1 MTDVRQDLPE
11 LTERQKRAA
20 AELNPSQLEF
30 VSRWLQRHVT
40 GDSESACYLA
50 AYPNTSDYRGASVS
64 ATRLLALP
72 KVQEFISAMRETG
85 TLRSTV
91 ATLQEIQEQLT
102 AIARADITEI
112 VPWENVVDEDTG
124 AVYPL
129 PKIKNLSE
137 LPAEHRRMIKS
148 ITWTKQ
154 GPKIELHDAAKAQDM
169 LIRMQGGY
177 KDKLELSGGIVAAS
191 VELDASDPLKAAQ
204 DYSALIRGLDG
215 ADGKR

>member
-20 AELNPSQLEF
+20 AELNPYQLEF
-30 VSRWLQRHVT
+30 ARRWLERHLS
-40 GDSESACYLA
+40 GDSEAACYLA
-50 AYPNTSDYRGASVS
+50 AYPNATDYKGASVN
-64 ATRLLALP
+64 AGRILKLP
-72 KVQEFISAMRETG
+72 KVQEFVEAMQETG

-91 ATLQEIQEQLT
+91 ATLEEIQEQLT

-112 VPWENVVDEDTG
+112 VPWENVVDDDG
-124 AVYPL
+124 SVYPL

-137 LPAEHRRMIKS
+137 LPVEHRRMIKS

>member
-1 MTDVRQDLPE
+1 MTDERQP

-50 AYPNTSDYRGASVS
+50 AYPNTTDYKGASVS
-64 ATRLLALP
+64 ASRTLRLP
-72 KVQEFISAMRETG
+72 KVQEFIAAMREDG
-85 TLRSTV
+85 VLKSTV
-91 ATLQEIQEQLT
+91 ATLEEIQEQLT
-102 AIARADITEI
+102 EVIRADITDI
-112 VPWENVVDEDTG
+112 VPWETIEDPETG
-124 AVYPL
+124 ASYPV
-129 PKIKNLSE
+129 PKIKNLSD
-137 LPAEHRRMIKS
+137 LPAHHRRLIKS

-154 GPKIELHDAAKAQDM
+154 GPKIEMHDAVKAQDM

-177 KDKLELSGGIVAAS
+177 KDRVELSGGVVNAS

-204 DYSALIRGLDG
+204 DYAALMRGLDAEG
-215 ADGKR
+215 GKR

>member
-11 LTERQKRAA
+11 LTDRQKRAA
-20 AELNPSQLEF
+20 AELNPYQLEF
-30 VSRWLQRHVT
+30 ARRWLERHVS
-40 GDSESACYLA
+40 GDSEAACYLA
-50 AYPNTSDYRGASVS
+50 AYPNASDYKGASVN
-64 ATRLLALP
+64 AGRILKLP
-72 KVQEFISAMRETG
+72 KVQEFIEAMQETG

-91 ATLQEIQEQLT
+91 ATLEEIQEQLT

-112 VPWENVVDEDTG
+112 VPWENVVDEETG

-137 LPAEHRRMIKS
+137 LPVEQRRMIKS

-177 KDKLELSGGIVAAS
+177 KDRLELAGGIVAAT
-191 VELDASDPLKAAQ
+191 VELDATDPLKAAQ
-204 DYSALIRGLDG
+204 DYSALIRGLDAG
-215 ADGKR
+215 GSKR

>member
-20 AELNPSQLEF
+20 AALNPYQLEF
-30 VSRWLQRHVT
+30 ARRWLERHLS
-40 GDSESACYLA
+40 GDSEAACYLA
-50 AYPNTSDYRGASVS
+50 AYPNASDYKGASVN
-64 ATRLLALP
+64 AGRILKLP
-72 KVQEFISAMRETG
+72 KVQEFIEAMQETG

-91 ATLQEIQEQLT
+91 ATLEEIQEQLT

-112 VPWENVVDEDTG
+112 VPWENVVDEETG

-137 LPAEHRRMIKS
+137 LPVEQRRMIKS